1 MTGAELQLLRNT
13 IGMSRKEFADA
24 TGVDNNTVWNWE
36 TKRAQDELK
45 PWVPLAIQALA
56 GDKFRVIDGEI
67 WVRAIT
73 LAQAKVNGSTMHKL
87 PDFDQPQLEI

>member
-1 MTGAELQLLRNT
+1 MTGAELEMLRNA

-36 TKRAQDELK
+36 TKRAADELK

-73 LAQAKVNGSTMHKL
+73 LAQAKANGSAHTL
-87 PDFDQPQLEI
+87 PNFDQPSLEI